1 MKNEKMIVI
10 YSNYGSKSVHIYR
23 NVRDGF
29 IELNNTKGRG
39 LSLSWYTDI
48 GGSKYPMWYHL
59 KADESFQ
66 VFNYS
71 ERLYNN
77 IEKNMKGE
85 K

>member
-10 YSNYGSKSVHIYR
+10 YSNYGSKCTHIYR
-23 NVRDGF
+23 NVSDGL
-29 IELNNTKGRG
+29 IELFNTKDRG
-39 LSLSWYTDI
+39 LSLCWKTDI
-48 GGSKYPMWYHL
+48 GGSKYPIWYHL

-66 VFNYS
+66 VFNYN
-71 ERLYNN
+71 EKLYNN